1 MVFYA
6 AQVRSLLRIWN
17 KFATRKHTQQV
28 TMHDVN
34 GDILSVNWNET
45 SGVNLPY
52 SNNYSIQNINLFLE
66 GKPQSKM
73 AKVNAKQ
80 RRTFL

>member
-1 MVFYA
+1 
-6 AQVRSLLRIWN
+6 
-17 KFATRKHTQQV
+17 
-28 TMHDVN
+28 MHDVN